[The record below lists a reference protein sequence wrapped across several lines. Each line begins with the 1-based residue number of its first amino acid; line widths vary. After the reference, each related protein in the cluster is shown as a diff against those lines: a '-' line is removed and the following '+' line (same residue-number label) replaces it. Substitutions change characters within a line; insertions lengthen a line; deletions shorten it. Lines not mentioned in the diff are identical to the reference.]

1 MKKFIIFFIIWV
13 SQNLAIPFWIV
24 GHIHLTLNVYADIKE
39 IFASVGMN
47 LIVIVGFILDY
58 RNSLKDDRT
67 RNTKEKNKAT

>member
-67 RNTKEKNKAT
+67 RDTEKKN

>member
-24 GHIHLTLNVYADIKE
+24 GHIHLTLNVYADLKE

-67 RNTKEKNKAT
+67 RDTKEKNKAT

>member
-67 RNTKEKNKAT
+67 RDTEEKNKAT